1 MVNILFWL
9 SLVLIVGDWAAVA
22 LKKPQ
27 FRWYTKP
34 GAMLAMILWFTLAGK
49 WSGPLAAIG
58 LGLLFSLLGDIIL
71 LLPLRYF
78 TAGMAAFFLAY
89 LFYIAGFN
97 QQPLSIGWETTLPV
111 LAVAGGLSYLN
122 KRVRNGLARRGGETF
137 IVQFVLFSVILS
149 LMWFSAL
156 TTLFRPGWL
165 ASSAMMVS
173 LGGSLFFLSDSLLVY
188 HRFVTRV
195 RQGDLLVTITYH
207 LAQVLIV
214 AATLDQFVI

>member
-1 MVNILFWL
+1 
-9 SLVLIVGDWAAVA
+9 
-22 LKKPQ
+22 
-27 FRWYTKP
+27 
-34 GAMLAMILWFTLAGK
+34 
-49 WSGPLAAIG
+49 
-58 LGLLFSLLGDIIL
+58 
-71 LLPLRYF
+71 
-78 TAGMAAFFLAY
+78 
-89 LFYIAGFN
+89 
-97 QQPLSIGWETTLPV
+97 
-111 LAVAGGLSYLN
+111 VAGGLSYLN